1 MRYAVMRVDNTTP
14 GEKPKY
20 TLISRNLTHG
30 QSKRIVAQMGYG
42 DYLITDDMA
51 REDSEFIDD
60 PEITLKELAILEDA
74 EIICARMERAV
85 DKNVF
90 ISGPVSLCRENLAY
104 IINSVN
110 DDDCI
115 HIGIKEEN
123 ENDE

>member
-1 MRYAVMRVDNTTP
+1 MRHAVVRVQHAA
-14 GEKPKY
+14 GEKSIY

-30 QSKRIVAQMGYG
+30 QAKRIVAQK
-42 DYLITDDMA
+42 DFDNCIITNDTA
-51 REDSEFIDD
+51 LEDSEFIDD
-60 PEITLKELAILEDA
+60 PKITLRELAILEDA

-90 ISGPVSLCRENLAY
+90 VSGPLSLCRENLAY
-104 IINSVN
+104 IINNVN
-110 DDDCI
+110 NDDCI